1 MSDPLLNS
9 ATKHSLDGF
18 LANPSH
24 ALMLCGP
31 HGMGKMHVA
40 KYVTSRLLDRPFQD
54 IDSYEHLSI
63 VQPDKGSLTI
73 EQVRDLQK
81 LLKLRVPGSAKFRR
95 VIIVEDAH
103 TLTTE
108 AQNALLKSLE
118 EPPSDT
124 VIILTSIDEKM
135 LLPTIQSRVQSINI
149 LQLTTEQIQSLGT
162 DTKLI
167 AIADGRPG
175 LMHALIEDPEHELVQ
190 QIGIAKKFLTEEPYQ
205 RIIMSSAMKE
215 RESVDVFLRALL
227 IVSTVAMHGSAT
239 KAWQQ
244 RTMRI
249 YDAQRQLKQN
259 ASVKLLL
266 TDLSL
271 SL

>member
-1 MSDPLLNS
+1 MSELLLNP
-9 ATKHSLDGF
+9 ATKRKIDGF
-18 LANPSH
+18 LTHPSH

-40 KYVTSRLLDRPFQD
+40 KYVASEMLNKPFKN
-54 IDSYEHLSI
+54 IDSYEYLSI
-63 VQPDKGSLTI
+63 LQPDKGSLTI

-103 TLTTE
+103 TLTIE

-118 EPPSDT
+118 EPPADT
-124 VIILTSIDEKM
+124 AIILTTIDEKM

-149 LQLTTEQIQSLGT
+149 LPLTTSQIQSLAS
-162 DTKLI
+162 DVKLI

-190 QIGIAKKFLTEEPYQ
+190 QIGIAKDFLTREPYE
-205 RIIMSSAMKE
+205 RLIMSSAMKE
-215 RESVDVFLRALL
+215 RESVEVFLRALL

-239 KAWQQ
+239 KAWQR

-259 ASVKLLL
+259 VSVKLLV